1 MVPQTFALQ
10 EGLLIADDV
19 FVADGGQDA
28 YLVECILGFLV
39 GKVAEFDFLEG
50 VGVPISEPFD
60 FVDGGI
66 GALALMGGW
75 VPSFARM
82 LKSLIDMITIIT

>member
-1 MVPQTFALQ
+1 M
-10 EGLLIADDV
+10 
-19 FVADGGQDA
+19 ADGSQDA
-28 YLVECILGFLV
+28 DLIECILGFLV
-39 GKVAEFDFLEG
+39 GKVAQFDFLEG
-50 VGVPISEPFD
+50 VGVAISEPFD

-66 GALALMGGW
+66 GALALMRGW